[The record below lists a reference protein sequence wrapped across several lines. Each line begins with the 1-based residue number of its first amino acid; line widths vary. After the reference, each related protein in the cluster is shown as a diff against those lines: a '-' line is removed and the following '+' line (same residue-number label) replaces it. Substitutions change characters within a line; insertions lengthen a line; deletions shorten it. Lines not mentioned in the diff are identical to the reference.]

1 MRYTDL
7 KYAVVGAGKLGLGII
22 KALLRAEI
30 PRHNIIA
37 TVKSLESLERLRKT
51 LRDIKI
57 TKNNVEAVGESD
69 VIFLCVKPLQAI
81 SVLKELKSVLNHN
94 KLLISTVAGLSL
106 QIINRVVSARIARLM
121 TNIGLYEGIAVTV
134 FTPGSGVTDS
144 DVETVREIFSR
155 NGKFYIVNE
164 DLMNQLTVSIGSLP
178 AHIALM
184 IESLIESNILIG
196 IPQDLSKSITLD
208 IIQETVEL
216 YRRGYN
222 YEKLRELIATPGGV
236 TITGLYLARKYR
248 LPYSIMK
255 MIKSSYIKVL
265 EIYKKLSSIEL

>member
-1 MRYTDL
+1 MKHLDL
-7 KYAVVGAGKLGLGII
+7 RYAVIGAGKLGLGII

-30 PRHNIIA
+30 PKHNVIA
-37 TVKSLESLERLRKT
+37 TVKSLESVERLRKEVS
-51 LRDIKI
+51 DIKVI
-57 TKNNVEAVGESD
+57 RNNVEAVRESD
-69 VIFLCVKPLQAI
+69 VVFLCVKPSQSI
-81 SVLKELKSVLNHN
+81 NVLKELRSVLNRS
-94 KLLISTVAGLSL
+94 KLLVSTVAGLPL
-106 QIINRVVSARIARLM
+106 QVIDRVVSARTARLM
-121 TNIGLYEGIAVTV
+121 TNIGLYEGVAVTV
-134 FTPGSGVTDS
+134 FTSGSEVTDS
-144 DVETVREIFSR
+144 DVEIIREIFSR

-196 IPQDLSKSITLD
+196 VPQDLSRGITLD
-208 IIQETVEL
+208 VIQETVEL

-236 TITGLYLARKYR
+236 TITGLYIARKYR